1 MSYYYDDYIEDD
13 DADCDDGDDLQ
24 RTTFIN
30 SVEAYYNSILKFKD
44 DHKNDDG
51 YWKDEYD
58 NIVKQFE
65 ELISVAEYNWLDAKQ
80 MAENIECFKF
90 DNFTQYVSTHDIR
103 NTKHI
108 KGMDVRAKT
117 IRRKRS
123 NICPRCKIECKP
135 TKEMDTLKCPN
146 CGYEIMKN
154 KAGVPDN
161 VINGEKHIRK
171 HYDKLI
177 GCSKIPANLNRVL
190 PYLTI
195 WLTEWK
201 YIRDWLLFSNRFDN
215 FVFRYQQR
223 SGKSLHYE
231 DFDRV
236 LPRDDSNRMTFD
248 VYELFTEEFYKMT
261 ELMSKTNK
269 KTTNVI
275 GTDDFII
282 DLIAYSMENVYKQPL
297 IYSFKDISDES
308 TTVIYNG
315 VEYNIGIYLNKLA
328 LICDYDE
335 HHIKHKIVAKYCYNS
350 VDCIVFPGLM
360 FNFNELFTTSINIP
374 KSFIYAENYNKVMY
388 EVFHSTFA
396 TISNSDIKILI
407 QIHLKFN
414 EYYKQHVQKTGKK
427 KNTKTN
433 APLFVVVFKCIVSTF
448 KHFHKYIPVL
458 NHIPHRITES
468 ITKNEI
474 DNLWLQFMTQP
485 ENKELYDLYD
495 NDTEE
500 TTDSKPT
507 EETTD
512 NQPTEEADDKDY
524 INYYDD
530 DINQLI

>member
-1 MSYYYDDYIEDD
+1 MDNYNDDYIEDSD
-13 DADCDDGDDLQ
+13 MEDLP
-24 RTTFIN
+24 RTEFVNKIEN
-30 SVEAYYNSILKFKD
+30 YYATIMKYKD
-44 DHKNDDG
+44 EHKNEDG

-65 ELISVAEYNWLDAKQ
+65 ELLNIAEYNWMDAKQ
-80 MAENIECFKF
+80 MIENIECFKF
-90 DNFTQYVSTHDIR
+90 DNFQQYIYNHDIR

-108 KGMDVRAKT
+108 KGTDIRPKT

-123 NICPRCKIECKP
+123 NLCPRCKIECKP

-177 GCSKIPANLNRVL
+177 GCSKIPASLSKIL

-201 YIRDWLLFSNRFDN
+201 HIRDWLVFSNRFDN

-223 SGKSLHYE
+223 SGKLLHYE
-231 DFDRV
+231 NFDVV
-236 LPRDDSNRMTFD
+236 LQRDDSNRMPFD

-269 KTTNVI
+269 KTSNVI
-275 GTDDFII
+275 GTDEFI
-282 DLIAYSMENVYKQPL
+282 MELVGYAMQTVYKQPL
-297 IYSFKDISDES
+297 IYSFKDIADET

-315 VEYNIGIYLNKLA
+315 IEYNVGIYFNKLS
-328 LICDYDE
+328 LVYDYDE
-335 HHIKHKIVAKYCYNS
+335 HHIKYKLVNKYCFNK
-350 VDCIVFPGLM
+350 VDCLVFPGLM
-360 FNFNELFTTSINIP
+360 FNFNELFTTSQNIP
-374 KSFIYAENYNKVMY
+374 KSFIYAENYNKIMY

-396 TISNSDIKILI
+396 IISNSDIKILI
-407 QIHLKFN
+407 QLHLKFN

-433 APLFVVVFKCIVSTF
+433 SPLFVVVFKCIVSTF

-474 DNLWLQFMTQP
+474 DNLWLQFMSLP

-495 NDTEE
+495 NDMDENE
-500 TTDSKPT
+500 TNDDMKPT
-507 EETTD
+507 ANTLNKQEE
-512 NQPTEEADDKDY
+512 PTDDKDF

-530 DINQLI
+530 DDINQLL